1 MVLGGSWNPQKRKRD
16 ATGAVHLAVSLLP
29 WLWHGALEVCCTLC
43 AAPSSV
49 TDPRLPAACLQAASW
64 HPERGGKV
72 ELSLYCCHFVP
83 GIVFV
88 FWMMISILLFQF
100 LCFCIGKSFLI
111 ETLRQHVVT
120 GSTTHVFFSP
130 RYNYTLLLVKAVKCC
145 NLCAPLS
152 SLHQHLSAAL
162 CFLSLLQNLLCIAH
176 ETLTRSPLLSLR
188 FN

>member
-1 MVLGGSWNPQKRKRD
+1 MCCVVLGGSWNPQKRKRD

-43 AAPSSV
+43 AAPGSV
-49 TDPRLPAACLQAASW
+49 TEPQLPAACLQAASW

-120 GSTTHVFFSP
+120 GSTTHVFFP
-130 RYNYTLLLVKAVKCC
+130 PGTTTRCC
-145 NLCAPLS
+145 W
-152 SLHQHLSAAL
+152 
-162 CFLSLLQNLLCIAH
+162 
-176 ETLTRSPLLSLR
+176 
-188 FN
+188 